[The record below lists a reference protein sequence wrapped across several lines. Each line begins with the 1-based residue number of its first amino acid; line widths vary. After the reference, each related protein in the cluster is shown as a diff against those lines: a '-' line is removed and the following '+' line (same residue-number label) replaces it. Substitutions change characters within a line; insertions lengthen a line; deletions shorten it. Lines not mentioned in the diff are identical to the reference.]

1 MYTKFVIPFGLV
13 ALATLTNQP
22 WIITWGFGLYL
33 HAAFASMILVLV
45 CAYYDFSRMHVA
57 LDYNFSSTKY
67 VFGIVCMTA
76 MSVWLNYLTHDYLAS
91 IQGLIVILVVVG
103 NPYLKAKYASN

>member
-1 MYTKFVIPFGLV
+1 MYTKFIIPFGLV

-33 HAAFASMILVLV
+33 HAALASMILVLV

-57 LDYNFSSTKY
+57 LNYKFSSATYIFGLICMIAMGIWLKY
-67 VFGIVCMTA
+67 
-76 MSVWLNYLTHDYLAS
+76 LNYNYLAA
-91 IQGLIVILVVVG
+91 IQGLVVILVVVG
-103 NPYLKAKYASN
+103 SPYLKAKYASN